1 MKDLLPV
8 LRLGLSVLKHRLFK
22 VRTPTNLM
30 LAVTD
35 RCNARCKY
43 CGIPE
48 RARRDMTT
56 EQILSLI
63 TEFRSLGGSR
73 IALWGG
79 EPLVRDDIGI
89 IIRHCR
95 KLRLITSLDT
105 NGHLVPQKI
114 GDLSG
119 LDVLVISFDGE
130 EKVHDANREPG
141 SFAKVMKAFDAAC
154 PVMPVWTITVLTKN
168 NLGSIDFILQEAEER
183 GFQTTW
189 QVLHHQTLGS
199 STARDMMPSREEYR
213 EALELLMA
221 RKKEGSPIVNSL
233 RYFRYIHDWPDF
245 RQAYI
250 KPKHK
255 GLGCSAG
262 QLYCNIDTDGKLYP
276 CSVMVGLMDAKN
288 ALTDGFKAAFDHSA
302 AIPCQSCS
310 AGCYIEYNYL
320 YSLDLAVIF
329 NWFRQMTAG
338 KKIRI

>member
-8 LRLGLSVLKHRLFK
+8 IRLGLSVLNHRLFK

-30 LAVTD
+30 LSVTD
-35 RCNARCKY
+35 RCNARCQY

-48 RARRDMTT
+48 RARPEMNT

-95 KLRLITSLDT
+95 KLRLLTSLDT
-105 NGHLVPQKI
+105 NGHLVPQKLD
-114 GDLSG
+114 DLRD

-130 EKVHDANREPG
+130 EKIHDANREPG
-141 SFAKVMKAFDAAC
+141 SWAKVMKTFAAAC
-154 PVMPVWTITVLTKN
+154 PEIPVWTITVLTKN
-168 NLGSIDFILQEAEER
+168 NLGSIDYILRTAREY
-183 GFQTTW
+183 GFTTTW

-199 STARDMMPSREEYR
+199 DKVPGMMPSADEYR
-213 EALELLMA
+213 KALALLMT
-221 RKKEGSPIVNSL
+221 RKKERAPIVNSL
-233 RYFRYIHDWPDF
+233 RYFRYIRDWPDY

-262 QLYCNIDTDGKLYP
+262 QLYCNVDTDGRLFP
-276 CSVMVGLMDAKN
+276 CSVMTDLMDAKN
-288 ALTDGFKAAFDHSA
+288 VLTDGFKAAFDASA
-302 AIPCQSCS
+302 AIPCQACS

-320 YSLDLAVIF
+320 YSLDLAVIL
-329 NWFRQMTAG
+329 NWFGHLTRR
-338 KKIRI
+338 KK